1 MHPVGDPMGCFFII
15 RRSDTMIVK
24 MRKAVTKKEL
34 DSFKNYLRHKGFE
47 LKDVSSD
54 TVKIFGIIGDTSKLD
69 PADLRVFEG
78 VENVIRVQSPFKQ
91 VSRDFKSEDTIVKV
105 SENIS
110 IGDGSITMI
119 SGPCSVES
127 YDQLKTIA
135 THLKKRGVHVL
146 RGGAYKPRTSP
157 YTFQGL
163 GLEGLKLLRKVA
175 DDLDMAVISEIPS
188 ADLLETFEAYVDI
201 IQVGARNMQNFH
213 LLKALGRTKTPIMLK
228 RGMASTIEEW
238 LMSAE
243 YIVSSGNENVILCE
257 RGIRTFETY
266 TRNTLDLSAV
276 LAVKNLSH
284 LPVIVDPSHAAGRYN
299 MVAKLS
305 RASLGVDSDGLM
317 VEVHHK
323 PEEALSDGAQ
333 SLKLDTFDDM
343 MEDLHAM
350 AKALGRSLS

>member
-1 MHPVGDPMGCFFII
+1 
-15 RRSDTMIVK
+15 MIVK
-24 MRKAVTKKEL
+24 MKKTVTQKDLESFKTYLTKK
-34 DSFKNYLRHKGFE
+34 GFD
-47 LKDVSSD
+47 LKDVSSEA
-54 TVKIFGIIGDTSKLD
+54 VKIFGIIGDTSKLD
-69 PADLRVFEG
+69 PADLRVFEN
-78 VENVIRVQSPFKQ
+78 VENVIRIQSPFKQ
-91 VSRDFKSEDTIVKV
+91 VSRDFKNEDTLIKINDQVT
-105 SENIS
+105 

-127 YDQLKTIA
+127 YNQLKIIA
-135 THLKKRGVHVL
+135 SHLKKRGVNVL

-163 GLEGLKLLRKVA
+163 GLEGLKLLREVA
-175 DDLDMAVISEIPS
+175 DEQGMAVISEIPS
-188 ADLLETFEAYVDI
+188 ADLLSTFEAYVDI

-213 LLKALGRTKTPIMLK
+213 LLKALGKTKTPIMLK
-228 RGMASTIEEW
+228 RGMSSTIEEW

-299 MVAKLS
+299 MIAKLS
-305 RASLGVDSDGLM
+305 IAALGVESDGLM

-343 MEDLHAM
+343 MNDLHAM
-350 AKALGRSLS
+350 AKALNRTLK

>member
-1 MHPVGDPMGCFFII
+1 
-15 RRSDTMIVK
+15 MIVK
-24 MRKAVTKKEL
+24 MKKTVTQKDLESFKTYLTKK
-34 DSFKNYLRHKGFE
+34 GFD
-47 LKDVSSD
+47 LKDVSSEA
-54 TVKIFGIIGDTSKLD
+54 VKIFGIIGDTSKLD
-69 PADLRVFEG
+69 PADLRVFEN
-78 VENVIRVQSPFKQ
+78 VENVIRIQSPFKQ
-91 VSRDFKSEDTIVKV
+91 VSRDFKNEDTLIKINDQVT
-105 SENIS
+105 

-127 YDQLKTIA
+127 YNQLKIIA
-135 THLKKRGVHVL
+135 SHLKKRGVNVL

-163 GLEGLKLLRKVA
+163 GLEGLKLLRNVA
-175 DDLDMAVISEIPS
+175 DEQGMAVISEIPS
-188 ADLLETFEAYVDI
+188 ADLLSTFEAYVDI

-213 LLKALGRTKTPIMLK
+213 LLKALGKTKTPIMLK
-228 RGMASTIEEW
+228 RGMSSTIEEW

-299 MVAKLS
+299 MIAKLS
-305 RASLGVDSDGLM
+305 IAALGVESDGLM

-343 MEDLHAM
+343 MNDLHAM
-350 AKALGRSLS
+350 AKALNRTLK

>member
-1 MHPVGDPMGCFFII
+1 
-15 RRSDTMIVK
+15 MIVK
-24 MRKAVTKKEL
+24 MKKTVTQKDLESFKTYLTKK
-34 DSFKNYLRHKGFE
+34 GFD
-47 LKDVSSD
+47 LKDVSSEA
-54 TVKIFGIIGDTSKLD
+54 VKIFGIIGDTSKLD
-69 PADLRVFEG
+69 PADLRVFEN
-78 VENVIRVQSPFKQ
+78 VENVIRIQSPFKQ
-91 VSRDFKSEDTIVKV
+91 VSRDFKNEDTLIKINDQVT
-105 SENIS
+105 

-127 YDQLKTIA
+127 YNQLKIIA
-135 THLKKRGVHVL
+135 SHLKKRGVNVL

-163 GLEGLKLLRKVA
+163 GLEGLKLLREVA
-175 DDLDMAVISEIPS
+175 DEQGMAVISEIPS
-188 ADLLETFEAYVDI
+188 ADLLSTFEAYVDI

-213 LLKALGRTKTPIMLK
+213 LLKALGKTKTPIMLK
-228 RGMASTIEEW
+228 RGMSSTIEEW

-299 MVAKLS
+299 MIAKLS
-305 RASLGVDSDGLM
+305 IAALGVESDGLM

-343 MEDLHAM
+343 MNDLHAM
-350 AKALGRSLS
+350 AKALNRPLK